1 MGRWS
6 DPKSSPMVHSAL
18 SAKDEWA
25 KDMSGEL
32 RPPVARLSNVAVV
45 VVV

>member
-25 KDMSGEL
+25 EFGEL
-32 RPPVARLSNVAVV
+32 RPSVARLSNVAVV
-45 VVV
+45 VVVV